1 MPHILQWYNSS
12 GSFCFQFCYS
22 NKRYGWWVGEDDI
35 TEFAFTPQQYIE
47 AMDDNLDSNDGYQ
60 VWRTL
65 WASGG
70 NYGGYEI
77 TTAAMQDPASLSVE
91 FRKENEASLEDLASL
106 TLGCIQNCYSSRSFN
121 AYLSDAIAKIEQQI
135 ETILLCQENHPLRS
149 QVLVLKHRH
158 RRVPTETI

>member
-1 MPHILQWYNSS
+1 MGAFVFNSAIRT
-12 GSFCFQFCYS
+12 
-22 NKRYGWWVGEDDI
+22 NDYGWWVGEDDI

-91 FRKENEASLEDLASL
+91 FRKENEASLEDLASV
-106 TLGCIQNCYSSRSFN
+106 TLGCIQNCYSS
-121 AYLSDAIAKIEQQI
+121 E
-135 ETILLCQENHPLRS
+135 
-149 QVLVLKHRH
+149 VLMHIYRMQFQRLNSK
-158 RRVPTETI
+158 